1 MQNGLL
7 GTWQNIHGA
16 NEGNSVECNRLQKYL
31 FFSGNADFLGEIN
44 KLFFQVHEKIRK
56 EITDFYE
63 KQEQNETVEPKVR
76 HLFDGITR
84 LHACFPNLH
93 FVIIVY
99 YDLYH

>member
-1 MQNGLL
+1 MKIRQFLPTLKGNNFYK
-7 GTWQNIHGA
+7 NI
-16 NEGNSVECNRLQKYL
+16 
-31 FFSGNADFLGEIN
+31 I